1 MKFEK
6 FVNNKTGKIV
16 GSILLGFG
24 LATLFRQACKG
35 KKCIITKAVPMNEI
49 NDQIYKYDNK
59 CYKYSSTP
67 VKCNKQNVL
76 IA

>member
-35 KKCIITKAVPMNEI
+35 KKCIITKSVPMKEI
-49 NDQIYKYDNK
+49 NDQIYKFNDK

-67 VKCNKQNVL
+67 VNCEAQNVL